1 MLEYFHLMSAAIKD
15 VQCKY
20 HIANNKYC
28 IQYADTKK
36 RAVYD
41 VVGQILF
48 LRTLKPLFGKWEK
61 QIVHGIIER

>member
-1 MLEYFHLMSAAIKD
+1 MLEYFHLMSVAIKD

-36 RAVYD
+36 ELYMMLLGRYY
-41 VVGQILF
+41 F
-48 LRTLKPLFGKWEK
+48 LEP
-61 QIVHGIIER
+61 